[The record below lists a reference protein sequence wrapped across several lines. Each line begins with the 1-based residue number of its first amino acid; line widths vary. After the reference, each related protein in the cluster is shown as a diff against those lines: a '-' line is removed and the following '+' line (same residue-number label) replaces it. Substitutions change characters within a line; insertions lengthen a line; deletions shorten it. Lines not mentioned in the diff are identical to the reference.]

1 MMKRSVFSPLIMDI
15 IMKKKNK
22 KLDQNVRSAI
32 INDSLIKVENI
43 EVLVEDGVVTLTGLV
58 DSYAKKLAAEHAAKS
73 VKDVKKIIQKIDV
86 WFSFKSNLIIFMGT
100 NLVLNS
106 RHSYKNDSD
115 QPMNHVGPV
124 HQDFYHQ
131 RSGNEPW

>member
-1 MMKRSVFSPLIMDI
+1 
-15 IMKKKNK
+15 MKKKNK
-22 KLDQNVRSAI
+22 KLEQNVRSAI

-124 HQDFYHQ
+124 RPDFHHQ
-131 RSGNEPW
+131 RSGRESW